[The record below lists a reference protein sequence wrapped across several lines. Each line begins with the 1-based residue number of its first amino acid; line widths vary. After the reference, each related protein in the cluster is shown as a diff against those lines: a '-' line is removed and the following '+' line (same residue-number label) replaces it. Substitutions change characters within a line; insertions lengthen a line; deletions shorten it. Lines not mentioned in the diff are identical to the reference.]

1 MLNKIRNAIH
11 LFFEFVAKKNTQRS
25 KAVLGVLQTN
35 LNIVFVLANCQNSY
49 DAHEKPLGPQL
60 PPDPEYDPPEVAPD
74 PLAANVENNFS
85 VVSLPQRSHLIG
97 PFCDE

>member
-1 MLNKIRNAIH
+1 
-11 LFFEFVAKKNTQRS
+11 
-25 KAVLGVLQTN
+25 LGVLQKN
-35 LNIVFVLANCQNSY
+35 LNIVFVLANCQKSY

-60 PPDPEYDPPEVAPD
+60 SPEPEYDVPEAAPD

-85 VVSLPQRSHLIG
+85 VVSLPQRLHLIG